1 MCALRWMRCFK
12 MVVVQALKNERE
24 RERHTHTH
32 THTQEAVKMEGGRNH
47 WYREVWLPFLAWPKF
62 GDIKLWEVWS
72 LTGEHTRIS
81 REDEIRGFL
90 ANESRA
96 IIMTNLHT
104 QHARAPRTLRTALH
118 KHGNNNKK
126 GNLILCGRTQ
136 STQDNTFLLQ
146 KFSAI
151 FGES

>member
-1 MCALRWMRCFK
+1 

-24 RERHTHTH
+24 RDRDTHTH
-32 THTQEAVKMEGGRNH
+32 THRGSSEDGGGRNH
-47 WYREVWLPFLAWPKF
+47 WCREVWLPFLAWPKF

-72 LTGEHTRIS
+72 LTREHARTTR
-81 REDEIRGFL
+81 EGEIRGFL
-90 ANESRA
+90 ANENRA

-104 QHARAPRTLRTALH
+104 QHTFIPNTEGLPEHWGQHCT
-118 KHGNNNKK
+118 NMEITKK
-126 GNLILCGRTQ
+126 KWNLLPCGRTQ

-146 KFSAI
+146 KFSAV

>member
-1 MCALRWMRCFK
+1 
-12 MVVVQALKNERE
+12 
-24 RERHTHTH
+24 
-32 THTQEAVKMEGGRNH
+32 
-47 WYREVWLPFLAWPKF
+47 
-62 GDIKLWEVWS
+62 

-146 KFSAI
+146 NFSAV